1 MEIFDQLCVPGS
13 RVSGV
18 FTCGWGTLVMTVIEK
33 SALVKF
39 SAQQMFDLV
48 NDIEAY
54 PQFLPWCSNS
64 RIIKRADDL
73 VEAELMISKGG
84 FKKSFSTRNRIDRGG
99 RLTVSLLEGPF
110 SYLEGVWDFMPLRE
124 DASKISLNLEFEMSG
139 KLASL
144 AFGAVFNQICNTMVS
159 SFTTRAKEIYG

>member
-1 MEIFDQLCVPGS
+1 
-13 RVSGV
+13 
-18 FTCGWGTLVMTVIEK
+18 MTVVQK

-54 PQFLPWCSNS
+54 PKFLPWCSGS
-64 RIIKRADDL
+64 RIIKREDDI
-73 VEAELMISKGG
+73 VEAELVISKGG
-84 FKKSFSTRNRIDRGG
+84 FKKSFSTRNKIEKG
-99 RLTVSLLEGPF
+99 RRMTVSLLNGPF
-110 SYLEGVWDFMPLRE
+110 SHLEGVWDFIPLRE
-124 DASKISLNLEFEMSG
+124 DASKISLDLEFEMSG

-159 SFTTRAKEIYG
+159 SFTARAKEVYG